1 MCGERENIF
10 VCLGVRCLDGC
21 LAPGD
26 HLSLARAQ
34 FLAVPSRQELVGP
47 NISAHRY
54 FSHNWPAGSVLKTLF
69 IPRGPLSIPDSDAG
83 IRTRVAATAARHAT
97 DELHTSLDELHTYLV
112 VV

>member
-1 MCGERENIF
+1 M
-10 VCLGVRCLDGC
+10 
-21 LAPGD
+21 
-26 HLSLARAQ
+26 
-34 FLAVPSRQELVGP
+34 AVPSRQELVGP

-69 IPRGPLSIPDSDAG
+69 IPRGPFSIPDSNAG